1 MPVVVYGITPCDQ
14 VRKTLAWLN
23 ANGVDHRFHDFRR
36 DGLSGESLERW
47 CSHVPWNALLN
58 KRGQTWRG
66 LPEVRRRQVV
76 DQSSAIE
83 LLLEQPT
90 LVKRPVIE
98 IEDGL
103 LLGFSID
110 RIDEALHRHGLAPPD
125 RVHGDNGA
133 GRHPARDRAGATA
146 ASPAAGP
153 APGPVRPEKPA
164 GR

>member
-1 MPVVVYGITPCDQ
+1 MPVVVYGIIPCDQ

-23 ANGVDHRFHDFRR
+23 ANGVEHRFHDFRR

-58 KRGQTWRG
+58 KRGPTWRG
-66 LPEVRRRQVV
+66 LPELRRRQVV

-103 LLGFSID
+103 LLGFSVD
-110 RIDEALHRHGLAPPD
+110 RMGAALHRHGLASIE
-125 RVHGDNGA
+125 
-133 GRHPARDRAGATA
+133 RAG
-146 ASPAAGP
+146 GD
-153 APGPVRPEKPA
+153 APRE
-164 GR
+164 GRARSARAC